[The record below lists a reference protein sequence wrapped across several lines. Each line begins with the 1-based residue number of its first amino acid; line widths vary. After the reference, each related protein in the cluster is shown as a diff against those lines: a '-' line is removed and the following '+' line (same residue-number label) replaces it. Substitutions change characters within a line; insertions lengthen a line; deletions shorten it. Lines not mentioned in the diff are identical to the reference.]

1 MSTTKTSELLVVTKT
16 GPGILAKL
24 VAPLAQSNINVEC
37 FTGYEWGNEAAIR
50 LVTDNNRKARE
61 LLAKAGYTVS
71 ESPTVIWDTP
81 NTPGILRKAASALA
95 EQKVNIYCSYA
106 TGEPG
111 GKSKIAFTTS
121 DASKTAD
128 TLELLK

>member
-50 LVTDNNRKARE
+50 LVTDNNHKARE
-61 LLAKAGYTVS
+61 VISKAGYTVQETS
-71 ESPTVIWDTP
+71 TVIWDTP

-95 EQKVNIYCSYA
+95 EQKVNIYCTYA
-106 TGEPG
+106 TGDV
-111 GKSKIAFTTS
+111 GKNSKITFTTS
-121 DASKTAD
+121 DADKTVS
-128 TLELLK
+128 TLERLK

>member
-24 VAPLAQSNINVEC
+24 VAPLAQNNINVEC

-50 LVTDNNRKARE
+50 LVTDNNRKARD
-61 LLAKAGYTVS
+61 LLSKAGYNVH
-71 ESPTVIWDTP
+71 ESPTVLWETP
-81 NTPGILRKAASALA
+81 NSPGVLRKAASALA

-106 TGEPG
+106 TGEAG
-111 GKSKIAFTTS
+111 AKSKVAFTTS
-121 DASKTAD
+121 DADKTTA
-128 TLELLK
+128 TLERLK